1 MNEQGGGN
9 QKFSNEPEE
18 GQKGKGFTQEQV
30 EATLLRRLEE
40 VLAEDVP
47 KSEESAVQT
56 QSVDE
61 VTSLEDLK
69 KGLEEGDIELLSDEG
84 GSESKLYSPEFIEGA
99 KKALEQMLSPEDDKS
114 EDES

>member
-9 QKFSNEPEE
+9 QEFSNEPEE
-18 GQKGKGFTQEQV
+18 GQKGEGFTQEQV
-30 EATLLRRLEE
+30 EATLRRLEE

-69 KGLEEGDIELLSDEG
+69 KGLGEGDTELLSDEG
-84 GSESKLYSPEFIEGA
+84 GSESELYSPEFIEGA
-99 KKALEQMLSPEDDKS
+99 KKALE
-114 EDES
+114 